1 MNIKTVIK
9 SSKLM
14 MDALPDAVVII
25 DPDYRIRYVNT
36 KALDILGYSVENIV
50 DRMTSAELCGTSH
63 CVLTE
68 SLEKRRATSGNAF
81 VKTRDGSIVPV
92 RIQGNVL
99 LDSRKR
105 VLGALEYMS
114 VVRHIGDHFLAN
126 MADAAFQVDNDLV
139 IQSINSAALQALG
152 YSEDDVVGKMTCA
165 QLCRTPACNTANCT
179 IKNAIRDKT
188 TVVVTTIAKTK
199 SDSIFPVRASCGYLS
214 DESGTVTGGFEVLSA
229 INQVDEGFLANMADA
244 AFRTDLDLVVQNIN
258 DAALNALGYKKDE
271 VIGKMTCAELCQT
284 PVCGTADC
292 TIKNCV
298 RTNGT
303 IVAETIAT
311 RRNGSKMPVRASCG
325 VLLNALGKPSGG
337 FEIISDNSAIYD
349 MVSVVESISKGDLT
363 GSVDEKYLART
374 DSIGK
379 MTNAIM
385 AMIKDLRR
393 IVEDILTASDQVSS
407 GSEQMSSTAQQ
418 LSQGAAEQAASAE
431 EVSASVEEMAATVKQ
446 NTDNSMATESIA
458 TKSSSD
464 AELGGKS
471 VMESVAAMKEIA
483 TKISIIDEIARQT
496 NLLALNAA
504 IEAARA
510 GEAGKGFAVVASEV
524 RKLAER
530 SQKASGEIG
539 DLSRN
544 TVEGATKAGEIIQKL
559 VPDIRKTADLVQEI
573 SSASREQ
580 STGVDQI
587 AKAVTQLDTV
597 IQQNASASEEMA
609 SMAEELSS
617 QAEQLAQT
625 MSFFKVQSSHTDDT
639 AQAARPAAVTAN
651 AGVAIKKPAAPVH
664 HVTVAHAHTQRAL
677 GERALGERALGER
690 ALGERALRERA
701 SGSTAITVAKEPGKK
716 ASDADFEEF

>member
-1 MNIKTVIK
+1 MNVKTMIRA
-9 SSKLM
+9 SKELLDGM
-14 MDALPDAVVII
+14 PDALLII
-25 DPDYRIRYVNT
+25 DPDYKIRYVNQ
-36 KALDILGYSVENIV
+36 KALDILGYSSGDVV
-50 DRMTSAELCGTSH
+50 DKLTCSELCRTSLCGTAR
-63 CVLTE
+63 CILRE
-68 SLEKRRATSGNAF
+68 SLEKKRPSSGNTV
-81 VKTRDGSIVPV
+81 VKTRDGSMVPV
-92 RIQGNVL
+92 HLQGNAL

-105 VLGALEYMS
+105 VTGAMEYMS
-114 VVRHIGDHFLAN
+114 VSRHIGDHFLGN
-126 MADAAFQVDNDLV
+126 LADAAFQVDTDLV
-139 IQSINSAALQALG
+139 IQSINSTALQALG
-152 YSEDDVVGKMTCA
+152 YSEEDVIGKMTCA
-165 QLCRTPACNTANCT
+165 QLCRTPVCNTANCT
-179 IKNAIRDKT
+179 IKTAMKERT
-188 TVVVTTIAKTK
+188 TVVATTVAKNR
-199 SDSIFPVRASCGYLS
+199 SDAFVPVRASCGYLS
-214 DESGTVTGGFEVLSA
+214 DEAGNVTGGFEVLSA
-229 INQVDEGFLANMADA
+229 INQVDEGFLSNMADM
-244 AFRTDLDLVVQNIN
+244 AFRTDLDLVIQNIN
-258 DAALNALGYKKDE
+258 DAALNALGYRRDE

-292 TIKNCV
+292 TIKNCF

-303 IVAETIAT
+303 IVAETVAT
-311 RRNGSKMPVRASCG
+311 RRDGTKVPVRASCG

-337 FEIISDNSAIYD
+337 FEIISDNSALVD
-349 MVSVVESISKGDLT
+349 MVGIIDSVSEGDLT
-363 GSVDEKYLART
+363 KTVDAKYLSRN

-379 MTNAIM
+379 MSNSFM
-385 AMIKDLRR
+385 SMIEKLRT

-458 TKSSSD
+458 TKSSGD

-544 TVEGATKAGEIIQKL
+544 TVEGATRAGEIIQKL
-559 VPDIRKTADLVQEI
+559 VPDIKKTSDLVQEI

-580 STGVDQI
+580 TTGVDQI

-625 MSFFKVQSSHTDDT
+625 ISFFKVQSSRAAEA
-639 AQAARPAAVTAN
+639 AQPSSRPEPSRGPA
-651 AGVAIKKPAAPVH
+651 AGVAVKKPAVAVH
-664 HVTVAHAHTQRAL
+664 HVNVAHAGVARA
-677 GERALGERALGER
+677 GVAHAEAARARPG
-690 ALGERALRERA
+690 
-701 SGSTAITVAKEPGKK
+701 SGSTAITIATGPSGT

>member
-1 MNIKTVIK
+1 MKISGKLVLGFVAVALLGAAMGGFGMISLRRIEAADTLMYQNMTVPISDLLSITEAFQRVRVNVRDLLDATNK
-9 SSKLM
+9 EDINTFKNTINDLSAKIVASSEEYRKQITTEAGQKIFDTFMSVRTVYRAQLDEAIRLMETGEVQRASEIVKGAGKDAALKEQEAIGNLVQYKLGRAKQTSNSNT
-14 MDALPDAVVII
+14 ALANSTTMIMVIVMLLVTIASIIIGILLSRSISKPLGIAVAHLGEMAQGDLRNDIPPVYIGRSDEI
-25 DPDYRIRYVNT
+25 GDLA
-36 KALDILGYSVENIV
+36 KALDV
-50 DRMTSAELCGTSH
+50 
-63 CVLTE
+63 
-68 SLEKRRATSGNAF
+68 
-81 VKTRDGSIVPV
+81 
-92 RIQGNVL
+92 
-99 LDSRKR
+99 
-105 VLGALEYMS
+105 MS
-114 VVRHIGDHFLAN
+114 
-126 MADAAFQVDNDLV
+126 
-139 IQSINSAALQALG
+139 
-152 YSEDDVVGKMTCA
+152 
-165 QLCRTPACNTANCT
+165 
-179 IKNAIRDKT
+179 
-188 TVVVTTIAKTK
+188 
-199 SDSIFPVRASCGYLS
+199 
-214 DESGTVTGGFEVLSA
+214 
-229 INQVDEGFLANMADA
+229 
-244 AFRTDLDLVVQNIN
+244 
-258 DAALNALGYKKDE
+258 
-271 VIGKMTCAELCQT
+271 
-284 PVCGTADC
+284 
-292 TIKNCV
+292 
-298 RTNGT
+298 
-303 IVAETIAT
+303 
-311 RRNGSKMPVRASCG
+311 
-325 VLLNALGKPSGG
+325 
-337 FEIISDNSAIYD
+337 
-349 MVSVVESISKGDLT
+349 
-363 GSVDEKYLART
+363 
-374 DSIGK
+374 
-379 MTNAIM
+379 
-385 AMIKDLRR
+385 KDLRR
-393 IVEDILTASDQVSS
+393 IVEDILSASDQVSS

-651 AGVAIKKPAAPVH
+651 AGVAIKKPATPVH
-664 HVTVAHAHTQRAL
+664 HVTVAHAHTQRS
-677 GERALGERALGER
+677 
-690 ALGERALRERA
+690 
-701 SGSTAITVAKEPGKK
+701 SGSTAITIAKEPVNK